1 MPKGLKVTNIVI
13 VEVFVV
19 ISELYLVLRP
29 KKFDLWL
36 ISLWVLVLD
45 SDVLMFKFGYTVK
58 RRWRAGLES

>member
-29 KKFDLWL
+29 KKFDL
-36 ISLWVLVLD
+36 
-45 SDVLMFKFGYTVK
+45 
-58 RRWRAGLES
+58 